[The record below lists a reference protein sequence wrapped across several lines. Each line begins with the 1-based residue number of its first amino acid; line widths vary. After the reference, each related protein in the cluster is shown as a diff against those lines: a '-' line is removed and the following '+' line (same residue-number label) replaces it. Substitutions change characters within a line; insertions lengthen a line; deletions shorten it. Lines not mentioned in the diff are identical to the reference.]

1 MVYEF
6 FAEIKFCDAILMFV
20 ISKNK
25 FCVVA
30 PWATEVAAGGENN

>member
-6 FAEIKFCDAILMFV
+6 FAEIKFRDAIFMF
-20 ISKNK
+20 IIFENK

-30 PWATEVAAGGENN
+30 PWATEVAAGCENN